1 MQLSSSRTP
10 LFSRLG
16 LAFIVT
22 STVTIAVMLAS
33 LIVSFAY
40 SEQTLPGNLVQQRAA
55 NRQHTTT
62 TPRERAFRD
71 VGLQMFQWPWN
82 DIAHECRTS
91 LGTMGIRRVLISPP
105 HENLNIPTWTSSYA
119 PVSYRLDSKLGTRNE
134 LRRMVETCHAH
145 GVDIIADAVMNHMAP
160 AIPPFRGIAGSTFHR
175 YSYPGI
181 YTSADFHHCQLTRDG
196 VLHTYFDRGQVQQC
210 DALGLPDLD
219 TGSPHVQQVLHTY
232 LRDLLSVGVDG
243 FRIDAAKHISAAD
256 IAGILSVVPA
266 DKFVVQ
272 EVIIGLDEPIHPQEY
287 FRNGRVFDF
296 AFAGVAKDALHYGD
310 LAGLFSAGAEQG
322 LLPPSQ
328 AVPIVTNHDFERDV
342 NLLTYRDGWAYHF
355 TTLLMLATQHGS
367 PFLYSGYAFD
377 SRDQPAPSTP
387 AGLVATPRCAPNLLR
402 PQVGQFLCVQRHA
415 AYRTMVKWRYR
426 AMSGTLQPRHNH
438 TSDIPVLATA
448 RIIWRQPG
456 VVALMRNGLL
466 FVANWSGH
474 SVKIPLSPG
483 QTDSTSLISLHAGR
497 VELDDALLTVP
508 QGDIVVSMRK
518 AH

>member
-1 MQLSSSRTP
+1 MQLTSTRAP
-10 LFSRLG
+10 RFSWLS

-22 STVTIAVMLAS
+22 SVVAVGAIIAS
-33 LIVSFAY
+33 LIISFAH
-40 SEQTLPGNLVQQRAA
+40 SEQTPPGGLVRQSVAA
-55 NRQHTTT
+55 RQHTTT

-82 DIAHECRTS
+82 AIAEECRSS

-119 PVSYRLDSKLGTRNE
+119 PISYRLDSKLGTRDE

-181 YTSADFHHCQLTRDG
+181 YSSADFHHCHLTPDG

-219 TGSPHVQQVLHTY
+219 TGSPHVQKVLHAY

-256 IAGILSVVPA
+256 VAGILSVVPA

-272 EVIIGLDEPIHPQEY
+272 EVIIGLHEPIHPQEY
-287 FRNGRVFDF
+287 FQNGRVFDF
-296 AFAGVAKDALHYGD
+296 AFAGVVKDALQYGD
-310 LAGLFSAGAEQG
+310 LFGLFSTGAERG
-322 LLPPSQ
+322 LLPLSQ

-342 NLLTYRDGWAYHF
+342 NLLTYRDGWVYHF
-355 TTLLMLATQHGS
+355 ATLLMLATQHGS

-387 AGLVATPRCAPNLLR
+387 AGLVDTPHCTPHLLR
-402 PQVGQFLCVQRHA
+402 PRVGQFLCVQRDA
-415 AYRTMVKWRYR
+415 AYRTMVEWRYR
-426 AMSGTLQPRHNH
+426 AMNGTLQPRQNH
-438 TSDIPVLATA
+438 TSDIPVLAPA
-448 RIIWRQPG
+448 RIVWFQPG

-474 SVKIPLSPG
+474 PVKIPLSPG

-497 VELDDALLTVP
+497 VELDHTLLTVP
-508 QGDIVVSMRK
+508 QGDIVVSMRA